1 MPSPLGLAQH
11 LGQREAQRRAS
22 RPARRLW
29 LSSASRACRPT
40 VGPALPRTL
49 DRTNQPLLSALL
61 FESTSFTVRELLAEE
76 IPLLQALFEAN
87 PDYFV
92 IVGGQP
98 PRPDEAQQE
107 FDEQVPGHLSFGKR
121 WFAGA
126 FDRAGTLRGLVIL
139 VSDLSAPGV
148 WHTALFFLEGSLRRT
163 GAAME
168 LHDALQS
175 YARRSGA
182 RWLRLAVIDGNA
194 PAQRFWAKCGYQQVR
209 TRPYPTLSGETK
221 LARVLVKPLAD
232 GTLEQYVL
240 LVPRDAP
247 ESSLP

>member
-1 MPSPLGLAQH
+1 M
-11 LGQREAQRRAS
+11 
-22 RPARRLW
+22 
-29 LSSASRACRPT
+29 
-40 VGPALPRTL
+40 
-49 DRTNQPLLSALL
+49 L
-61 FESTSFTVRELLAEE
+61 FESANFTVRELAAEE

-107 FDEQVPGHLSFGKR
+107 FEERVPEHLSFGTR

-126 FDRAGTLRGLVIL
+126 FDRAATLRGLIIL
-139 VSDLSAPGV
+139 VSDLSAQGV
-148 WHTALFFLEGSLRRT
+148 WHTALFFLDGVLRRT

-168 LHDALQS
+168 LHNSLEAH
-175 YARRSGA
+175 ARRSGA
-182 RWLRLAVIDGNA
+182 QWLRLAVIDGNV

-209 TRPYPTLSGETK
+209 TRLYPNLSGETK
-221 LARVLVKPLAD
+221 LARVLVKPLAG
-232 GTLEQYVL
+232 GTLEQYAL

-247 ESSLP
+247 ESTLP